1 MIKLIKRKISGW
13 IIPQIIPEI
22 EKGID
27 TKITAL
33 TLYTHECDSK
43 HQQHEY
49 RNQQHDN
56 LYLKHEAL
64 LNTVVATQA
73 NMAETQKTMSEAQKS
88 MSESLTIFSEFVKK
102 HEPNFDI
109 VAKVILAL
117 GGVKSAVGWLAAVI
131 GGLGIII
138 GSMLATWLYL
148 SANIPV
154 PNILDKF

>member
-1 MIKLIKRKISGW
+1 MINIKQALYKW
-13 IIPQIIPEI
+13 LVPEI
-22 EKGID
+22 GKNIDEKIA
-27 TKITAL
+27 KL
-33 TLYTHECDSK
+33 EVFTHECDNK
-43 HQQHEY
+43 HSLHDT

-56 LYLKHEAL
+56 LYLQHEEML
-64 LNTVVATQA
+64 KTIIATQS
-73 NMAETQKTMSEAQKS
+73 NMSETQKTMSEAQKS

-131 GGLGIII
+131 GGLGVII

-148 SANIPV
+148 SSNIPI

>member
-1 MIKLIKRKISGW
+1 MIRFKQAFYKWLVPDNEKKIDDKLV
-13 IIPQIIPEI
+13 QLEVF
-22 EKGID
+22 
-27 TKITAL
+27 
-33 TLYTHECDSK
+33 THQCEHK
-43 HQQHEY
+43 HTQHEL

-56 LYLKHEAL
+56 LYLQHEAL
-64 LNTVVATQA
+64 LKTVVATQS

-131 GGLGIII
+131 GGLGVII

-148 SANIPV
+148 SSNLSIPS
-154 PNILDKF
+154 IIDKF